1 MLGNNRIGLPN
12 YNQTLGE
19 VKSIHHVKI
28 NVWYFFPHLILFFL
42 FLMGLG
48 LFLSSGDDFKK
59 YLSILAFT
67 VLSLPFLWIV
77 WFTLRS
83 VRDELKV
90 YEKGFAY
97 KSPKGVQSCLWNEI
111 KDGGFVQEFDGRILM
126 TSVVKKNNEKI
137 NFAYKMQGT
146 DEINR
151 RYDDEIFRKIEK
163 ENEQNPELTKN
174 QTAANAVRSLGELEN
189 IYRVKYGF
197 WTIALYSF
205 LFFPWILFTAGMFA
219 TKSFILLIFVI
230 PLSALFF
237 GMLSSSFKER
247 NNELNIYQNGFTYK
261 SRKGLQSCLWN
272 EIADCRHEKWTKEII
287 DIKKETGEWIN
298 FASSIKGLDELKSK
312 WESKQNKKLK

>member
-1 MLGNNRIGLPN
+1 MLENNSIELSSC
-12 YNQTLGE
+12 NQTLGE
-19 VKSIHHVKI
+19 LQSIYRVKI
-28 NVWYFFPHLILFFL
+28 NVWYFFPHLILFFVSL
-42 FLMGLG
+42 IGLG
-48 LFLSSGDDFKK
+48 LFLSSGDGFKK
-59 YLSILAFT
+59 YLSILACT
-67 VLSLPFLWIV
+67 VLSLPFLWTV

-90 YEKGFAY
+90 YEKGFTY
-97 KSPKGVQSCLWNEI
+97 KSLKRVQSCLWSEI
-111 KDGGFVQEFDGRILM
+111 KDGGFVQDFDGRNLM
-126 TSVVKKNNEKI
+126 TSVVKKNNAKI
-137 NFAYKMQGT
+137 NFAYKMQGL

-174 QTAANAVRSLGELEN
+174 QPAANAVCSLGELEN
-189 IYRVKYGF
+189 IYRVKHGF

-230 PLSALFF
+230 PLSVLFF

-247 NNELNIYQNGFTYK
+247 HDELNIYQNGFTYQ

-272 EIADCRHEKWTKEII
+272 EIADCQYEKWTKEII
-287 DIKKETGEWIN
+287 DIKKEAGDWIS
-298 FASSIKGLDELKSK
+298 FSSAIQGLDELKLK